1 MLQACVLY
9 FCADD
14 GSVHERGVQAGYR
27 QPAAAKMQ
35 LQPEKRRVQESALPI
50 LHKRRVIV
58 KVPIHLPK
66 ETNVKSCDCERGNIN
81 IEYKTVQIYW
91 KARLGD
97 RVKKGEAVCEAQV
110 EKAVID
116 VLSPADG
123 VLVSIDVEEGE
134 EAEADHILGFIEK

>member
-1 MLQACVLY
+1 M
-9 FCADD
+9 
-14 GSVHERGVQAGYR
+14 
-27 QPAAAKMQ
+27 
-35 LQPEKRRVQESALPI
+35 
-50 LHKRRVIV
+50 
-58 KVPIHLPK
+58 KVPIYLPK
-66 ETNVKSCDCERGNIN
+66 ETNVKRCACERGHIN

-116 VLSPADG
+116 VPSPADG

-134 EAEADHILGFIEK
+134 EAGAGHILGFIEK